1 MKHLA
6 CILFTFS
13 MASLVSSQGHA
24 ESQVYIFPQRCN
36 DFILPVFPP
45 MLWPHT
51 SPSLWEAELLL
62 VPMVY
67 LELCLGS
74 PRPFST
80 WSLSIYLQL
89 VQQCHLQAD
98 FQAPVQMPHA
108 LHLWARSFVALCLLH
123 SKLREGEEQWHRVT
137 CVALAPGLGLNR
149 EEIYLRI
156 PRISDGNYVT
166 APR

>member
-1 MKHLA
+1 MQRAKSTSSLKDAMTSSCPSSLPCSGHIHPRVSGKLSSYWSQW
-6 CILFTFS
+6 FTW
-13 MASLVSSQGHA
+13 SSAWG
-24 ESQVYIFPQRCN
+24 
-36 DFILPVFPP
+36 
-45 MLWPHT
+45 
-51 SPSLWEAELLL
+51 
-62 VPMVY
+62 
-67 LELCLGS
+67 

-98 FQAPVQMPHA
+98 FQVPVQMPHA
-108 LHLWARSFVALCLLH
+108 LHLWARSFMALCFLH